1 MRPCPRCRG
10 DGEVTDKLEC
20 APGAGIQWERST
32 AVKLT
37 VGVIL
42 FIVAVVIFLVA
53 AIGVKLGTIDLLAL
67 GLAALAAGFVLDRWK
82 M

>member
-1 MRPCPRCRG
+1 
-10 DGEVTDKLEC
+10 
-20 APGAGIQWERST
+20 
-32 AVKLT
+32 VKLT